1 MQLFNEVFRVR
12 QQIYQLKQKLIS
24 LEDTCKTR
32 CSIKDSQEIEDIQD
46 KLEHLNIRNH
56 ILECMSKK
64 CVLF

>member
-1 MQLFNEVFRVR
+1 MRLFNEVFRVR
-12 QQIYQLKQKLIS
+12 QQIYQLKQQLNK
-24 LEDTCKTR
+24 LEDACRTR
-32 CSIKDSQEIEDIQD
+32 CSSKDRQEIEDIHD